1 MRGNIDRINGDYFVI
16 VLENNTI
23 LNVKK
28 EQYPDLKTGQIV
40 NIEDNNIIIDE
51 KATKKLKNKII
62 KLQENLFK

>member
-62 KLQENLFK
+62 KLQEKLFK